1 MSRENRLLVPVL
13 QFKAC
18 MILFNKVQSNA
29 ENKLRDYIHLQAKEE
44 TMDISGYLAY
54 PVEFIPC
61 EEEGGF
67 TVVLSGLGGV
77 ISEGDTKKEATSMI
91 IDAFASMAD
100 YRLDRNEII
109 QPAPEPRGNEELVQ
123 IPLNMAL
130 KIVLRN
136 GMIRQGIS
144 AKELAHRLRM
154 SHMHTSRILNVC
166 LMRTKADL
174 ILKALSAIGMDVT
187 IPEDR
192 AR

>member
-1 MSRENRLLVPVL
+1 
-13 QFKAC
+13 
-18 MILFNKVQSNA
+18 
-29 ENKLRDYIHLQAKEE
+29 
-44 TMDISGYLAY
+44 MDISGYLAY
-54 PVEFIPC
+54 PVEFIPWD
-61 EEEGGF
+61 EGHGF

-77 ISEGDTKKEATSMI
+77 ISEGDTKKEAIRMI
-91 IDAFASMAD
+91 IDGFSLMAD
-100 YRLDRNEII
+100 YCLDQNEII

-136 GMIRQGIS
+136 GMIRRGIS
-144 AKELAHRLRM
+144 AKELSRRLRM

-166 LMRTKADL
+166 LMRTKAEL
-174 ILKALSAIGMDVT
+174 ILKALSAIGVDVT

>member
-1 MSRENRLLVPVL
+1 
-13 QFKAC
+13 
-18 MILFNKVQSNA
+18 
-29 ENKLRDYIHLQAKEE
+29 
-44 TMDISGYLAY
+44 
-54 PVEFIPC
+54 
-61 EEEGGF
+61 
-67 TVVLSGLGGV
+67 
-77 ISEGDTKKEATSMI
+77 MI
-91 IDAFASMAD
+91 IDAFSLMAD
-100 YRLDRNEII
+100 YCLDQNEII
-109 QPAPEPRGNEELVQ
+109 QPAPVPRSNEELVH

-144 AKELAHRLRM
+144 AKELSHRLRM

-187 IPEDR
+187 IPDDR